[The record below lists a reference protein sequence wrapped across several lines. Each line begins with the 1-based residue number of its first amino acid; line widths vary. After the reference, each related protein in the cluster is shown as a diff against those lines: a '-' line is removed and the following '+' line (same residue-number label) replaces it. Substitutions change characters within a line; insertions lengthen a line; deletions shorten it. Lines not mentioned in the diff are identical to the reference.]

1 MRSTSTIVAL
11 AQSAELGGAVG
22 VRIDGASD
30 IAAVSRQVSVPII
43 GIHKVDVDD
52 VTLITPH
59 LKVLP
64 TLVDAGASV
73 VAIELTRRAYP
84 DQRVYAEVLSQV
96 QQDWAHRG
104 FALMADISTLDEG
117 TAALECGVD
126 LLGTTLAGFTSYS
139 QSRVLPDLDLVERL
153 AKEGARVIA
162 EGGYGRPEE
171 AHEAIKRGAWSVC
184 VGAAITD
191 PIAITR
197 EFARALPR
205 ADGSRSPIRKAS
217 PAQPFG
223 ARDGAEPSRSTGNQ

>member
-1 MRSTSTIVAL
+1 MRSTGTIVAF

-30 IAAVSRQVSVPII
+30 IAAVSRHVSVPII

-59 LKVLP
+59 LTVLP

-84 DQRVYAEVLSQV
+84 DQRMYAEALSQV
-96 QQDWAHRG
+96 KQDWADRG

-117 TAALECGVD
+117 AAALECGVD

-139 QSRVLPDLDLVERL
+139 QSQVLPDLDLVARL
-153 AKEGARVIA
+153 AKRGARVIA
-162 EGGYGRPEE
+162 EGGYGRPDE

-205 ADGSRSPIRKAS
+205 AGDNRSPLQQVS
-217 PAQPFG
+217 PAQAFG
-223 ARDGAEPSRSTGNQ
+223 AADGAEPSRSTGNQ